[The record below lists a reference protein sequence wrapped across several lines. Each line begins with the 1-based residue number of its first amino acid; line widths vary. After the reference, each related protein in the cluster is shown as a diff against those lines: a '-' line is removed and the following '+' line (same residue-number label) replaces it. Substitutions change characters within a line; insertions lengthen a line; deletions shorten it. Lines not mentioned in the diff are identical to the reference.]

1 MILLKDKKIEFNL
14 KELKYQRQR
23 KELTQKEMG
32 AALGISA
39 STYNQKENGIINI
52 TVEELNVILEKLN
65 INDINIFF
73 K

>member
-1 MILLKDKKIEFNL
+1 MKAKKIEFNL

>member
-1 MILLKDKKIEFNL
+1 MKDKKIEFNL

-23 KELTQKEMG
+23 RELTQKEMG
-32 AALGISA
+32 EALGISA
-39 STYNQKENGIINI
+39 STYNQKEKGVINI
-52 TVEELNVILEKLN
+52 TVEELNIISEKLN

>member
-1 MILLKDKKIEFNL
+1 MKDKKFEFNL

>member
-1 MILLKDKKIEFNL
+1 MNGKTVEFDL

-23 KELTQKEMG
+23 NNLTQREMG

-39 STYNQKENGIINI
+39 STYNQKENGIVNI
-52 TVEELNVILEKLN
+52 TVEELNVILKKLN
-65 INDINIFF
+65 IKDINIFF